1 MNWCHLFLHTAHTAL
16 STSHFLKN
24 LIIIQNLLWIYKL
37 YIVWML
43 YSIKSS
49 INSSLLFICFNNTLN
64 HHQSY
69 SFKNP
74 LSSSSLLSPVE
85 RFPTDINAWP
95 FDVGL
100 GLRWTRTLQR
110 GLIPDT
116 WYMIPDIWHFWR
128 PLGDT
133 KTLSTYHMILS
144 YLEMFV
150 LHQES
155 LLRWVEQDIWGY
167 WQNYLF
173 ETISTKCQ
181 HHTSPSWD
189 DNTGI
194 S

>member
-16 STSHFLKN
+16 CTSHFFKN

-49 INSSLLFICFNNTLN
+49 INSSLLFICFNSTLN

-85 RFPTDINAWP
+85 RFPTDINVWP

-110 GLIPDT
+110 GLIPDI
-116 WYMIPDIWHFWR
+116 WYLIPDNS
-128 PLGDT
+128 GDHYVT
-133 KTLSTYHMILS
+133 GIPRLLSNDLEELPWIVCPASRIIVEVSGAGYLRILAE
-144 YLEMFV
+144 LFV
-150 LHQES
+150 WNYFHQVSASHLS
-155 LLRWVEQDIWGY
+155 LLRW
-167 WQNYLF
+167 
-173 ETISTKCQ
+173 
-181 HHTSPSWD
+181 
-189 DNTGI
+189 
-194 S
+194 